1 MDISIED
8 MRECIQE
15 WFAQAWGFDDLRDIY
30 NAVRS
35 EADKQF
41 EYIADSIAK
50 QRAEDGFYKNN
61 V

>member
-8 MRECIQE
+8 MRSCVQE
-15 WFAQAWGFDDLRDIY
+15 WFAQALGFDDLRDIY
-30 NAVRS
+30 LAVRS

-41 EYIADSIAK
+41 EYMADSIAK
-50 QRAEDGFYKNN
+50 QRAEDGYYEYN

>member
-1 MDISIED
+1 MNISLED
-8 MRECIQE
+8 MKSCIQE
-15 WFAQAWGFDDLRDIY
+15 WFAQALGFEDLREIY
-30 NAVRS
+30 NTVRS

-50 QRAEDGFYKNN
+50 QRAEDGYYKDN